1 MARALASAWR
11 RNYSTTRDTK
21 KRRYGPPMINLQP
34 NALLL
39 AGGVLNSKLTIPVFH
54 VTESSYGEYVKKF

>member
-34 NALLL
+34 
-39 AGGVLNSKLTIPVFH
+39 IPCSLRA
-54 VTESSYGEYVKKF
+54 ECSIAS